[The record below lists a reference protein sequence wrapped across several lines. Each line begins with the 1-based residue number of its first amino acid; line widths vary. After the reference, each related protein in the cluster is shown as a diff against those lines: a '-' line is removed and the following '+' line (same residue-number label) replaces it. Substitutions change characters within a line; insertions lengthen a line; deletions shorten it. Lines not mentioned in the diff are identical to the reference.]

1 MKPAEIALQQTLSEP
16 VAQRSRCS
24 SRQRRR
30 KSKKLFVV
38 LGFRPLDR
46 GTAGV
51 RGVRKWHDFMFL
63 FESQSSRQRST
74 QPIAQH
80 LEFSP
85 TSGRLRSLVV
95 RPELRL
101 VKSRNDGNG
110 NDVAL
115 QACRCS
121 NGGRHAGASSS
132 GKSLVQTAEIT
143 HEIPA
148 WNDLAAVI

>member
-1 MKPAEIALQQTLSEP
+1 MKPAEIALQQTFSEP

-30 KSKKLFVV
+30 KAKKLFVV

-51 RGVRKWHDFMFL
+51 RGVRKRHDFMFL

-74 QPIAQH
+74 QPISQH

-85 TSGRLRSLVV
+85 ISGHLRSFA
-95 RPELRL
+95 RPELV
-101 VKSRNDGNG
+101 VKSGRRDDGPLSSQTLLQRKSTLWLEQLRKGRSFNASKRLMNLAL
-110 NDVAL
+110 NDVAS
-115 QACRCS
+115 A
-121 NGGRHAGASSS
+121 
-132 GKSLVQTAEIT
+132 I
-143 HEIPA
+143 
-148 WNDLAAVI
+148 

>member
-24 SRQRRR
+24 SRQGENQEPQTI
-30 KSKKLFVV
+30 SWTYACA
-38 LGFRPLDR
+38 LDR

-121 NGGRHAGASSS
+121 SGGRHAGASSS